1 MTSSH
6 LTAPSR
12 TRTLKGSMGAVG
24 AAGDNAMMESFWA
37 RLQVEVLNRRRWKTR
52 IELATAIHD
61 YIQFHNTRRRHSSL
75 QMRTPSEIEHAWTTT
90 NVAVV
95 RPDLA
100 RTASTVVVARARP
113 VGLAGTSEADVSID
127 HQHLLLNNDHAA

>member
-1 MTSSH
+1 M
-6 LTAPSR
+6 
-12 TRTLKGSMGAVG
+12 
-24 AAGDNAMMESFWA
+24 
-37 RLQVEVLNRRRWKTR
+37 LNRRRFKTR

-75 QMRTPSEIEHAWTTT
+75 QMRTPSETELAWTTA

-100 RTASTVVVARARP
+100 RTASTVMVAQAGS
-113 VGLAGTSEADVSID
+113 VGLAGTSEADNLTD
-127 HQHLLLNNDHAA
+127 HQHLLLNNDQAA